1 MAIRPF
7 NMLRAVFYLLAI
19 IILAQILAALGA
31 GFACVYFNFTV
42 SKSVGTCMPI
52 SDLIRQQWD
61 KMFEA
66 ILALLVAAAAN
77 RPPPPAPP
85 E

>member
-1 MAIRPF
+1 
-7 NMLRAVFYLLAI
+7 MLRAVFYLLAA
-19 IILAQILAALGA
+19 IILAQIGAALFA
-31 GFACVYFNFTV
+31 GISCVWFNYTV
-42 SKSVGTCMPI
+42 VRQVGTCMPI

-66 ILALLVAAAAN
+66 ILALLIAASAGN
-77 RPPPPAPP
+77 QPPSPPPPPP